1 MNKDFRYDYA
11 DFLPKVSRETLEK
24 CRNIK
29 PEEME
34 YTNENGY
41 TVKIV
46 KDPTIMFCLDL
57 FNRIRESDIYDKK
70 FTFISTNHEQI
81 EYPAI
86 AEMINRFHVNCR
98 NVNAFAMDEWADQD
112 GNVAPHTYGP
122 SLGRTFME
130 FFYYNIDPE
139 LRPPVEQWHTLNNEN
154 VDHYS
159 DLIDECGDGGADI
172 LYSATG
178 WPGHVAFIDPGTKE
192 FHADSMEE
200 FLTLGSRIVTE
211 SPLTIAENSLFGSVG
226 GAGDAWIIPPKAA
239 TIGPRDVHHAR
250 ETFERHCI
258 DYGSN
263 GSWQKMISRIQL
275 YGPVSMECPASIM
288 RLGKGICYVSE
299 SIAAPF
305 RAWDSTDDGRTIY

>member
-1 MNKDFRYDYA
+1 MNRDFKYDYA
-11 DFLPKVSRETLEK
+11 PFLPKYSQETLEH
-24 CRNIK
+24 CRNIR

-41 TVKIV
+41 SVQV
-46 KDPTIMFCLDL
+46 VEDPTILFCMDL
-57 FNRIRESDIYDKK
+57 FHRIWESDVYDRK
-70 FTFISTNHEQI
+70 FTFISTNHEQT

-86 AEMINRFHVNCR
+86 ARMINRFRVNCR
-98 NVNAFAMDEWADQD
+98 NVHAFAMDEWADQD

-139 LRPPVEQWHTLNNEN
+139 LRPDISQWHTLNNDN

-159 DLIDECGDGGADI
+159 DMIDECGDGGADI

-192 FHADSMEE
+192 FHADSLEE

-226 GAGDAWIIPPKAA
+226 GAGDCWIIPPKAA

-258 DYGSN
+258 DYGQN
-263 GSWQKMISRIQL
+263 GSWQKMISRIEL

-288 RLGKGICYVSE
+288 RLGKGVCYVSK
-299 SIAAPF
+299 SMAAPF
-305 RAWDSTDDGRTIY
+305 RAWDSTDDGKTVY